1 MELNNFDSYHFFIAK
16 AANWRHFARNV
27 FCNFLKNKY
36 LWRNSNFSNITDSKS
51 ITEFEL
57 LPGFFCTDFDNWSR
71 SKYEKT
77 VNQQS
82 KFFCWR
88 PSCVLCIS
96 SSRKWAISAFLMM
109 SSTNV
114 VGVLIK
120 LGTRELNILLTK
132 HNSICLII
140 FFSVHPQS
148 GIRQKLNCK
157 AFIFKY
163 LQTKLQNSNFF
174 SRSFLE
180 GKLKGLN
187 VISHH
192 RSNQSR
198 NSFNELESTVSH
210 PWI

>member
-1 MELNNFDSYHFFIAK
+1 
-16 AANWRHFARNV
+16 
-27 FCNFLKNKY
+27 
-36 LWRNSNFSNITDSKS
+36 
-51 ITEFEL
+51 
-57 LPGFFCTDFDNWSR
+57 
-71 SKYEKT
+71 
-77 VNQQS
+77 
-82 KFFCWR
+82 
-88 PSCVLCIS
+88 
-96 SSRKWAISAFLMM
+96 M

-132 HNSICLII
+132 HNFICLII
-140 FFSVHPQS
+140 FFFSVHPQS

-210 PWI
+210 P